1 MRMLHLYSQQTP
13 IDKGESPRF
22 VPSRHQQQF
31 SRNMWAVIIHDYFAC
46 SNILSHRRANN
57 NCLDSVLHDLPR
69 LLEEALLE
77 GRTLCGT
84 CMMVLNCARCS
95 QSQLWLT
102 ERFRRTSF
110 TACTITRFKSCG
122 ILTVGTPKARV
133 NTVLLTVRRH
143 FTLAFW
149 MPLRLSATAIFER
162 MKRFNM
168 RRVEECIESRR
179 RDFEHLLQIYFLC
192 ITHKLNVSGLM
203 LVWICF
209 LVLLCVQL
217 EHKVHRHF

>member
-1 MRMLHLYSQQTP
+1 
-13 IDKGESPRF
+13 
-22 VPSRHQQQF
+22 
-31 SRNMWAVIIHDYFAC
+31 
-46 SNILSHRRANN
+46 
-57 NCLDSVLHDLPR
+57 
-69 LLEEALLE
+69 
-77 GRTLCGT
+77 
-84 CMMVLNCARCS
+84 
-95 QSQLWLT
+95 
-102 ERFRRTSF
+102 
-110 TACTITRFKSCG
+110 
-122 ILTVGTPKARV
+122 
-133 NTVLLTVRRH
+133 LTVRRH